1 MLKRL
6 LLLGFVLSF
15 GCAMLLAAPAKRII
29 SLSPSLTKNLQ
40 YLGDEQELVGCT
52 SYCKTTRKVNVVA
65 TAVKVNVEKVVSL
78 KPDLVVASSMTPP
91 ETVAQLKKFGIQVV
105 MFPMPKSYAEI
116 CAQFRQLS
124 RLVGREAVA
133 DKVLQSVQQRI
144 DRVKARKADGRK
156 IFIQLG
162 VDPLFAVI
170 PNTFL
175 NDYISLAGGRN
186 IAEGMTSGSITREAV
201 LLKNPSVIFIVTMGN
216 IDREEKQRWEKFSNL
231 EAVRK
236 KKVIVIDS
244 NMACVPTPVT
254 FAETLEV
261 MMKALR

>member
-1 MLKRL
+1 MQKRFFLLSL
-6 LLLGFVLSF
+6 LLVVVSLVSV
-15 GCAMLLAAPAKRII
+15 ASAKRII
-29 SLSPSLTKNLQ
+29 SLSPALTRNLL
-40 YLGDEQELVGCT
+40 YLGEENELVGCT
-52 SYCKTTRKVNVVA
+52 SYCHTTRKVNVVA
-65 TAVKVNVEKVVSL
+65 TAVKVNVEKVISL
-78 KPDLVVASSMTPP
+78 RPDLVVASSMTPP
-91 ETVAQLKKFGIQVV
+91 ETIAQLKKFGIQVE

-116 CAQFRQLS
+116 CSQFRQLS

-133 DKVLQSVQQRI
+133 NKVLQSVQQRI

-162 VDPLFAVI
+162 IDPLFAVI

-175 NDYISLAGGRN
+175 NDYIKLAGGRN
-186 IAEGMTSGSITREAV
+186 IAEGMTTGSITREAV

-216 IDREEKQRWEKFSNL
+216 IDRQEKLRWEKFSNL
-231 EAVRK
+231 EAVRR

-244 NMACVPTPVT
+244 NMACVPTPIT

-261 MMKALR
+261 MMKALK